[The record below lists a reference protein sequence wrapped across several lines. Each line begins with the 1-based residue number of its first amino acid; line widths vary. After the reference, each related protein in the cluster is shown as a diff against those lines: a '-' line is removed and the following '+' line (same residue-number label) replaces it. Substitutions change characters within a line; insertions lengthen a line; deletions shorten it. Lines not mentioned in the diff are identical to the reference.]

1 MPYAPGGTP
10 VWTTYAYDGSGRT
23 VSVTAP
29 DGSVTTTEYL
39 TVYGSYTGSLVRVTK
54 PHPANVAGR
63 WKIQQTDA
71 MGNLVRVIEPNPV
84 GGADWITNY
93 TYDALGHLVG
103 VSMPRDNGTQT
114 RTFAYTGN
122 DMTSATNPENGTVTY
137 AYTWFGKVATRTDA
151 RNVQT
156 QYGYDDYQRLTQ
168 VRHYPVSG
176 GSEDTSAQVNIT
188 YDTNPVDGSYG
199 G

>member
-1 MPYAPGGTP
+1 MP
-10 VWTTYAYDGSGRT
+10 R
-23 VSVTAP
+23 
-29 DGSVTTTEYL
+29 
-39 TVYGSYTGSLVRVTK
+39 
-54 PHPANVAGR
+54 
-63 WKIQQTDA
+63 
-71 MGNLVRVIEPNPV
+71 PV
-84 GGADWITNY
+84 GTQIE
-93 TYDALGHLVG
+93 
-103 VSMPRDNGTQT
+103 TQT
-114 RTFAYTGN
+114 RTFLYGTPPGPYLL
-122 DMTSATNPENGTVTY
+122 SVTNPENGTVTY